1 MGYSLFVI
9 ACCPKIHAPSLLKR
23 LVKEP
28 VQFWTKNNAKKKK
41 KKNCTQKDLWRKI
54 VYWCLFNGL
63 MEQTYCYLKSCLKLS
78 NKIFFDSYSS

>member
-41 KKNCTQKDLWRKI
+41 KKIVLKKI
-54 VYWCLFNGL
+54 YGGKLFIGACLMG
-63 MEQTYCYLKSCLKLS
+63 
-78 NKIFFDSYSS
+78 